1 MCPTPSSLVR
11 GEALRRESGVTAQ
24 GAGLAAF
31 SYARWLYGHMG
42 FHKAV
47 KLELL
52 PYRTYCF
59 GRVVRHVYTASIRRC
74 TARWQRVRAI
84 GMSKILA
91 AGSDAAVIPGSSA
104 WLQAFSSKCD
114 VLTTWRSARSASL
127 ALAGFVRVSVPDAMG
142 PLPAVT
148 QAGSLLVARTGS
160 HVSLRWPSARE
171 TAFFQRM
178 TTR

>member
-1 MCPTPSSLVR
+1 
-11 GEALRRESGVTAQ
+11 
-24 GAGLAAF
+24 
-31 SYARWLYGHMG
+31 MG

-47 KLELL
+47 KLEPCHTAHTALGDASD
-52 PYRTYCF
+52 RHISSS
-59 GRVVRHVYTASIRRC
+59 GVVQQGGNVFLRDWKC
-74 TARWQRVRAI
+74 QR
-84 GMSKILA
+84 ILA

-114 VLTTWRSARSASL
+114 VLTTGRSARSASL
-127 ALAGFVRVSVPDAMG
+127 ALAGFVRVSVPGAMG

-148 QAGSLLVARTGS
+148 QPGSLLVARTGS

-178 TTR
+178 TTG